1 MYNQLSQ
8 FYDTNGHCNV
18 QSTTKPLGQWVVR
31 QRYLYRQSSSSSSL
45 TEERID
51 LLNKLNFPWKSRS
64 EQIWDARIIELREFK
79 RINGHVNVPT
89 NYPSNPK
96 LSTWVSTQ
104 RKNYNRKRLGKTSPL
119 TSRRIQELNDLGF
132 VWSYWDSVMES
143 RWSSEQFDH
152 EEEDGTNH

>member
-18 QSTTKPLGQWVVR
+18 QSTIPLGQWVVR

-64 EQIWDARIIELREFK
+64 EQIWDTRITELREFK
-79 RINGHVNVPT
+79 QINGHVNVPT
-89 NYPSNPK
+89 NYPSNSK

-104 RKNYNRKRLGKTSPL
+104 RKNYNRKRLGKTSLL
-119 TSRRIQELNDLGF
+119 TNSRIKELDDLGF
-132 VWSYWDSVMES
+132 VWSYWDSVMGS
-143 RWSSEQFDH
+143 RWLNEPFDY
-152 EEEDGTNH
+152 EEEGSAKH

>member
-1 MYNQLSQ
+1 MYKQLSQ
-8 FYDTNGHCNV
+8 FYDTNGHCDV
-18 QSTTKPLGQWVVR
+18 QSTIPLGQWVVR

-64 EQIWDARIIELREFK
+64 EQIWDTRIIELREFK
-79 RINGHVNVPT
+79 QINGHVNVPT

-104 RKNYNRKRLGKTSPL
+104 RKNYNRKRLGKTRPL

-143 RWSSEQFDH
+143 RWSNEQFDH
-152 EEEDGTNH
+152 EEEDGINH